1 VRSDKESIPYKGE
14 IMKLDVE
21 HIAQLARLALT
32 DPEREKFAAQLASIL
47 SYVEKLKELDTSG
60 IEPTSHV
67 VTIGNVMREDK
78 VSPSL
83 AKDVALMNAPD
94 RAGDFYRVP
103 KIIE

>member
-1 VRSDKESIPYKGE
+1 
-14 IMKLDVE
+14 MKLDVE
-21 HIAQLARLALT
+21 RIAQLARLALT
-32 DPEREKFAAQLASIL
+32 DSEREKFATQLTSIL

-94 RAGDFYRVP
+94 KAGDFYRVP

>member
-1 VRSDKESIPYKGE
+1 
-14 IMKLDVE
+14 MKLDAE

-32 DPEREKFAAQLASIL
+32 DSEREKFATQLSSIL
-47 SYVEKLKELDTSG
+47 SYVETLRELDTSG

-67 VTIGNVMREDK
+67 VTIGNVVREDK

-83 AKDVALMNAPD
+83 AKDDALMNAPD
-94 RAGDFYRVP
+94 RTGDFYRVP

>member
-1 VRSDKESIPYKGE
+1 
-14 IMKLDVE
+14 MKLDVE
-21 HIAQLARLALT
+21 HIAHLARLALT
-32 DPEREKFAAQLASIL
+32 DSEREKFAAQLASIL
-47 SYVEKLKELDTSG
+47 SYVEKLKELETSG

-67 VTIGNVMREDK
+67 VTIGNVVREDK

-83 AKDVALMNAPD
+83 AKDDALMNAPD